1 MLRFAKVRQ
10 DLGIRPFI
18 VAERRP
24 GVKILG
30 EAPLHGLT
38 VDGRPSPDH
47 LALRDVD
54 LPLLLGD
61 GAPQGPVVF
70 RVRGFCKACV
80 AELDVVR
87 KMGWIRVIRPSFQQ
101 QHGGIR
107 VFSQSAGQHRSS
119 RSPAD
124 DHHVIFH
131 GPSLTCSVFST
142 GMSQMCTDS
151 PEGHV
156 CWYEPLDGDASLNHV

>member
-1 MLRFAKVRQ
+1 MLRFSKVRQ

-30 EAPLHGLT
+30 ESPLHGLT

-47 LALRDVD
+47 LALRHVD

-70 RVRGFCKACV
+70 RVWGFGKSCV
-80 AELDVVR
+80 AELDFVR

-101 QHGGIR
+101 QHGGLR
-107 VFSQSAGQHRSS
+107 VCSQSAGQHRSS
-119 RSPAD
+119 RSRAD

-131 GPSLTCSVFST
+131 GPSLNALSSPLGCLRCALIPLRDISA
-142 GMSQMCTDS
+142 GMHHLTAT
-151 PEGHV
+151 P
-156 CWYEPLDGDASLNHV
+156 ASIT